1 MAYLSEEMKALGL
14 NVIPSVTNFLLV
26 DFGHDVTD
34 LNNKL
39 LHKGIIVRP
48 MASFEMPHALRIS
61 IGLPD
66 ENRKFI
72 QALKEVL

>member
-1 MAYLSEEMKALGL
+1 ME
-14 NVIPSVTNFLLV
+14 
-26 DFGHDVTD
+26 

-39 LHKGIIVRP
+39 LRKGIIVRP
-48 MASFEMPHALRIS
+48 MASFEMPKALRIS

-72 QALKEVL
+72 KALKEVL